1 MNRNAIITITALSA
15 LLVIGRA
22 ASAADT
28 LTGKLS
34 DAMCGT
40 SHGTMTEHGKKMSD
54 KQCTLACVQHGSQ
67 YVFVS
72 GDKVFKIGN
81 QSFKEL
87 PRYAGDTVTLTGD
100 VKGDMIT
107 VATIEKA
114 R

>member
-15 LLVIGRA
+15 LLAIGRT

-28 LTGKLS
+28 LTGTLT

-40 SHGTMTEHGKKMSD
+40 SHDTMTEHGRKMSD
-54 KQCTLACVQHGSQ
+54 KQCTLGCVQHGSQ

-72 GDKVFKIGN
+72 GGKIFKIGN
-81 QSFKEL
+81 QSFKGL

-100 VKGDMIT
+100 VKGDTIT
-107 VATIEKA
+107 VAKIDKE